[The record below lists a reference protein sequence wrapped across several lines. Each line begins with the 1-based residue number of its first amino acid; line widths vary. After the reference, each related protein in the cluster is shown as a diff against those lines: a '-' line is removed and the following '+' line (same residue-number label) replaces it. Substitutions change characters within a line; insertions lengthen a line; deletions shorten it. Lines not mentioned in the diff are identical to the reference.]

1 MKADAQTEAAVIAAL
16 EQFQHAAEQ
25 GDVESFLAT
34 CAPDADIV
42 FIGTGADE
50 RRVGRA
56 ELQRQLER
64 DLSQSEQLSFDFD
77 WHTISAAG
85 SVAWVATTGM
95 GHAQVAG
102 QSVDFLYRLT
112 GVLEHRGDRW
122 LWVQMHAS
130 VPAPGQA
137 EGQSFPTS

>member
-1 MKADAQTEAAVIAAL
+1 MKADTQTEAAVIAAL

-50 RRVGRA
+50 KRVGRA

-64 DLSQSEQLSFDFD
+64 DLSQSERLSFDFD
-77 WHTISAAG
+77 WHAVSAAG

-102 QSVDFLYRLT
+102 QSVDFPYRLT
-112 GVLEHRGDRW
+112 GVLEHRGDQW

-130 VPAPGQA
+130 VPAAEQT
-137 EGQSFPTS
+137 EGQSFPAS

>member
-1 MKADAQTEAAVIAAL
+1 MKADTQTEAAVIAAL

-25 GDVESFLAT
+25 GDVENFLAT

-64 DLSQSEQLSFDFD
+64 DLSQSDRLSFDF
-77 WHTISAAG
+77 AG
-85 SVAWVATTGM
+85 KARRVLTRSPGYSPRGAVTG
-95 GHAQVAG
+95 
-102 QSVDFLYRLT
+102 T
-112 GVLEHRGDRW
+112 
-122 LWVQMHAS
+122 S
-130 VPAPGQA
+130 VPTSSKRTSLSQA
-137 EGQSFPTS
+137 CPRPLSKIPKAT

>member
-42 FIGTGADE
+42 FIGTGVDE

-85 SVAWVATTGM
+85 SVA
-95 GHAQVAG
+95 
-102 QSVDFLYRLT
+102 
-112 GVLEHRGDRW
+112 
-122 LWVQMHAS
+122 
-130 VPAPGQA
+130 
-137 EGQSFPTS
+137 